1 MCNGFDKNHTAKDK
15 NSLNKVISDYKKIK
29 ICLWVFISL
38 LSIVIISLNFYYLKD
53 KELMLVVTKE
63 SIIPMEQFS
72 NNNLCVERLTKVEK
86 EESIKINYSL
96 LLGLLIWNFPMYIIL
111 YLFVFLI
118 THYNRLEQ
126 EFIYK
131 EYIRERLTNI
141 EKKIKE
147 DKTVLS
153 EQSKIL
159 YENLLESEIKMLDDK
174 LMERVFD

>member
-1 MCNGFDKNHTAKDK
+1 MCNWFDRNHTTKDK
-15 NSLNKVISDYKKIK
+15 NFLTKVTSDYKKIK

-53 KELMLVVTKE
+53 KELMFVVTKE
-63 SIIPMEQFS
+63 CTIPMEQFS
-72 NNNLCVERLTKVEK
+72 NNNLCVEK

-96 LLGLLIWNFPMYIIL
+96 LLGLLICNFPMYIIL

-118 THYNRLEQ
+118 TRYNRLEQ

-131 EYIRERLTNI
+131 EYITKRLINI

-147 DKTVLS
+147 NIEDKQVLS
-153 EQSKIL
+153 EQSTVL
-159 YENLLESEIKMLDDK
+159 YEKLIESEIKMLDDK